1 MLRKIKLGT
10 KFNLLL
16 LVLFLTGVIVSGV
29 TLSQVLQQ
37 RAEDEVAAKAL
48 VLMET
53 MTAVR
58 GYTSTHINPLLQARL
73 EVEPEFI
80 PETVPAYSATEVF
93 ENLRQNDQ
101 YRDFFYKE
109 AALNPTNLRDK
120 ADQFETQ
127 LVDRFREE
135 SNLKELS
142 GFRDLPSGKIFYIA
156 RPLTVSQESC
166 LRCHSTPDAAP
177 KSQLTTY
184 GRDNGFGWKLNEVVA
199 AQTISV
205 PAEEVFAN
213 AQRSLSLVM
222 LILIAIFSLVILG
235 INFLL
240 RRTVIEPIRRMSR
253 LAHQVS
259 IGKESSDFERTS
271 NDEIGVLAD
280 AFNRMKASLEIS
292 IRMLG
297 NQDQK

>member
-156 RPLTVSQESC
+156 RPLAVSQESC